1 MNFDLGKFILW
12 VLDALF
18 VLGTMKLRGIKEGIA
33 ILSPRCH
40 YFRKSVECIFHIEI
54 HCIGGISC
62 NSAKGSMFSLGCIQA
77 LRCNT
82 NDCPTGRAMQKTA
95 LKNGLVVTD
104 KSAHVYKFHKNT
116 VHSAKELSGVS
127 EPTHSFELTI
137 ND

>member
-82 NDCPTGRAMQKTA
+82 NDCPTRRAMQKTA

-116 VHSAKELSGVS
+116 VDAAKELSGVS

>member
-1 MNFDLGKFILW
+1 VVSKRESPFYHLHVITSGKALSAFSILKYIALGGF
-12 VLDALF
+12 
-18 VLGTMKLRGIKEGIA
+18 
-33 ILSPRCH
+33 
-40 YFRKSVECIFHIEI
+40 
-54 HCIGGISC
+54 SC

-104 KSAHVYKFHKNT
+104 KSAHVCKFHKNT
-116 VHSAKELSGVS
+116 VDAAKELSGVS

>member
-1 MNFDLGKFILW
+1 
-12 VLDALF
+12 
-18 VLGTMKLRGIKEGIA
+18 
-33 ILSPRCH
+33 
-40 YFRKSVECIFHIEI
+40 
-54 HCIGGISC
+54 
-62 NSAKGSMFSLGCIQA
+62 MFSLGFIQA

-104 KSAHVYKFHKNT
+104 KSAHVCKFHKNT
-116 VHSAKELSGVS
+116 VDAAKELSGVS